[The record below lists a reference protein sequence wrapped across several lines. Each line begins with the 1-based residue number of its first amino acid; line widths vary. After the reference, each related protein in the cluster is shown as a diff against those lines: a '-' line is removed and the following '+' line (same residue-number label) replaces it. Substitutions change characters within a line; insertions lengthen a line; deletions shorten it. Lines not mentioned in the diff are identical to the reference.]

1 MENYATLPEM
11 LSPSKYFVYKNIF
24 ACKESLSPSFEDM
37 TVAQPSVK
45 RSTEDYQAVDAAHH
59 IHAFVDQKAL
69 NASKPRVMVKGDG
82 LTLWDNDGTRY
93 LDGMSGLWCTNLGYG
108 RKDLAAAATAQLAEL
123 PYYNMFFHTT
133 HPAVV
138 ELSELLFSLLPGHY
152 SHAIYTNS
160 GSEANE
166 VLIRTVRRYWQVMG
180 QPQKKI
186 MIGRWNGYHG
196 STLAATA
203 LGGMKF
209 MHEMGGMI
217 PDVAHIDEPYWYA
230 HGGDLSPEAFG
241 LKAARQLEEKI
252 LELGA
257 ENVAAFVAEPFQGA
271 GGMIIPPATYWPEIQ
286 RICRQYDVLLC
297 ADEVIGG
304 FGRTGEW
311 FAHQAF
317 GFEPDTLSIA
327 KGLTSGYIPM
337 GGLILSRRMAEALVE
352 KGGVFAHGLTY
363 SGHPVAAAVA
373 IANLK
378 ALRDEGIVEQVK
390 SDTGPYLQ
398 QRLREA
404 FDQHALIGEIQGIGM
419 VAALQFAEDRATRKR
434 FDNEND
440 IAWRCRTIGFEEGII
455 IRSTLGRMILAPALV
470 ATHAEIDELVNKT
483 RLAVDRIA
491 RELGRG

>member
-1 MENYATLPEM
+1 
-11 LSPSKYFVYKNIF
+11 
-24 ACKESLSPSFEDM
+24 M
-37 TVAQPSVK
+37 TTP
-45 RSTEDYQAVDAAHH
+45 RETRDYQAADAAHH

-69 NASKPRVMVKGDG
+69 NDEGPRVMVRGER
-82 LTLWDNDGTRY
+82 LHLWDNDGRRY

-108 RKDLAAAATAQLAEL
+108 RKDLAAAASQQLEQL

-133 HPAVV
+133 HPQVI

-166 VLIRTVRRYWQVMG
+166 VLIRTVRRYWQVLG
-180 QPQKKI
+180 KPEKKI

-217 PDVAHIDEPYWYA
+217 PDIEHIDEPYFFA
-230 HGGDLSPEAFG
+230 HEGNLTPAEFG
-241 LKAARQLEEKI
+241 LRAAQQLEAKI

-257 ENVAAFVAEPFQGA
+257 DKVAGFIAEPFQGA
-271 GGMIIPPATYWPEIQ
+271 GGMIFPPESYWPEIQ
-286 RICRQYDVLLC
+286 RICRKYDVLLC

-311 FAHQAF
+311 FAHEYF

-337 GGLILSRRMAEALVE
+337 GGLILSKKMASVLVE
-352 KGGVFAHGLTY
+352 QGGVFAHGLTY

-378 ALRDEGIVEQVK
+378 ALRDEGVVTRVK
-390 SDTGPYLQ
+390 DDIGPYLQ
-398 QRLREA
+398 QCLREV
-404 FDQHALIGEIQGIGM
+404 FGKHPLVGDIQGTGM
-419 VAALQFAEDRATRKR
+419 VAALQLAEDKSSRKR
-434 FDNEND
+434 FANEND
-440 IAWRCRTIGFEEGII
+440 IAWRCRTIGFEEGVI
-455 IRSTLGRMILAPALV
+455 IRSTLGRMIMAPALI
-470 ATHAEIDELVNKT
+470 ASREEIDELIAKT
-483 RLAVDRIA
+483 LKAVDRTA
-491 RELGRG
+491 QEYGRL

>member
-1 MENYATLPEM
+1 MNAPVTPQR
-11 LSPSKYFVYKNIF
+11 
-24 ACKESLSPSFEDM
+24 
-37 TVAQPSVK
+37 TT
-45 RSTEDYQAVDAAHH
+45 RDYQAADAAHH
-59 IHAFVDQKAL
+59 IHAFLDQKAL
-69 NASKPRVMVKGDG
+69 NAEGPRVIVRGEG
-82 LTLWDNDGTRY
+82 LHLWDNDGKRY
-93 LDGMSGLWCTNLGYG
+93 LDGMSGLWCTQLGYG
-108 RKDLAAAATAQLAEL
+108 RKDLTAAAATQMDRLA
-123 PYYNMFFHTT
+123 YYNMFFHTT

-166 VLIRTVRRYWQVMG
+166 VLIRTVRRYWQVVG
-180 QPQKKI
+180 KPTKRI

-209 MHEMGGMI
+209 MHEMGGLI
-217 PDVAHIDEPYWYA
+217 PDVTHIDEPYWYA
-230 HGGDLSPEAFG
+230 QGGELSPAEFG
-241 LKAARQLEEKI
+241 RRCALQLEEKI

-257 ENVAAFVAEPFQGA
+257 ENVAGFIAEPFQGA
-271 GGMIIPPATYWPEIQ
+271 GGMIFPPESYWPQIQ

-311 FAHQAF
+311 FAHQHF

-337 GGLILSRRMAEALVE
+337 GGLVLGRRIAEALVE
-352 KGGVFAHGLTY
+352 QGGVFAHGLTY

-378 ALRDEGIVEQVK
+378 ALRDEGIVSRVK
-390 SDTGPYLQ
+390 DDTGPYLQ
-398 QRLREA
+398 RCLREV
-404 FDQHALIGEIQGIGM
+404 FEQHPLVGEVQGAGL
-419 VAALQFAEDRATRKR
+419 VAALQFAEDKASRKR
-434 FDNEND
+434 FANEND
-440 IAWRCRTIGFEEGII
+440 IAWRCRTIGFEEGLI
-455 IRSTLGRMILAPALV
+455 IRSTLGRMIMAPALV
-470 ATHAEIDELVNKT
+470 AGRSELDELVEKT
-483 RLAVDRIA
+483 RIAVDRTA
-491 RELGRG
+491 QELGRL

>member
-1 MENYATLPEM
+1 
-11 LSPSKYFVYKNIF
+11 
-24 ACKESLSPSFEDM
+24 M
-37 TVAQPSVK
+37 TTP
-45 RSTEDYQAVDAAHH
+45 RETRDYQAADAAHH

-69 NASKPRVMVKGDG
+69 NDEGPRVMVRGER
-82 LTLWDNDGTRY
+82 LHLWDNDGRRY

-108 RKDLAAAATAQLAEL
+108 RKDLAAAASQQLEQL

-133 HPAVV
+133 HPQVI

-166 VLIRTVRRYWQVMG
+166 VLIRTVRRYWQVLG
-180 QPQKKI
+180 KPEKKI

-217 PDVAHIDEPYWYA
+217 PDIEHIDEPYYFA
-230 HGGDLSPEAFG
+230 HQGNLTPAEFG
-241 LKAARQLEEKI
+241 LRAAQQLEAKI

-257 ENVAAFVAEPFQGA
+257 DKVAGFIAEPFQGA
-271 GGMIIPPATYWPEIQ
+271 GGMIFPPESYWPEIQ
-286 RICRQYDVLLC
+286 RICRKYDVLLC

-311 FAHQAF
+311 FAHEYF

-337 GGLILSRRMAEALVE
+337 GGLILSKKMASVLVE
-352 KGGVFAHGLTY
+352 QGGVFAHGLTY

-378 ALRDEGIVEQVK
+378 ALRDEGVVTRVK
-390 SDTGPYLQ
+390 DDIGPYLQ
-398 QRLREA
+398 QCLREV
-404 FDQHALIGEIQGIGM
+404 FGKHPLVGDIQGTGM
-419 VAALQFAEDRATRKR
+419 VAALQLAEDKTSRKR
-434 FDNEND
+434 FANEND
-440 IAWRCRTIGFEEGII
+440 IAWRCRTIGFEEGVI
-455 IRSTLGRMILAPALV
+455 IRSTLGRMIMAPALI
-470 ATHAEIDELVNKT
+470 ASREEIDELIAKT
-483 RLAVDRIA
+483 LKAVDRTA
-491 RELGRG
+491 QEYGRI

>member
-1 MENYATLPEM
+1 
-11 LSPSKYFVYKNIF
+11 
-24 ACKESLSPSFEDM
+24 M
-37 TVAQPSVK
+37 TTP
-45 RSTEDYQAVDAAHH
+45 RETRDYQAADAAHH

-69 NASKPRVMVKGDG
+69 NDEGPRVMVRGER
-82 LTLWDNDGTRY
+82 LHLWDNDGRRY

-108 RKDLAAAATAQLAEL
+108 RKDLAAAASQQLEQL

-133 HPAVV
+133 HPQVI

-166 VLIRTVRRYWQVMG
+166 VLIRTVRRYWQVLG
-180 QPQKKI
+180 KPEKKI

-217 PDVAHIDEPYWYA
+217 PDIEHIDEPYFFA
-230 HGGDLSPEAFG
+230 HEGNLTPAEFG
-241 LKAARQLEEKI
+241 LRAAQQLEAKI

-257 ENVAAFVAEPFQGA
+257 DKVAGFIAEPFQGA
-271 GGMIIPPATYWPEIQ
+271 GGMIFPPESYWPEIQ
-286 RICRQYDVLLC
+286 RICRKYDVLLC

-311 FAHQAF
+311 FAHEYF

-337 GGLILSRRMAEALVE
+337 GGLILSKKMASVLVE
-352 KGGVFAHGLTY
+352 QGGVFAHGLTY

-378 ALRDEGIVEQVK
+378 ALRDEGVVTRVK
-390 SDTGPYLQ
+390 DDIGPYLQ
-398 QRLREA
+398 QCLREV
-404 FDQHALIGEIQGIGM
+404 FGKHPLVGDIQGTGM
-419 VAALQFAEDRATRKR
+419 VAALQLAEDKSTRKR
-434 FDNEND
+434 FANEND
-440 IAWRCRTIGFEEGII
+440 IAWRCRTIGFEEGVI
-455 IRSTLGRMILAPALV
+455 IRSTLGRMIMAPALI
-470 ATHAEIDELVNKT
+470 ASREEIDELIAKT
-483 RLAVDRIA
+483 LKAVDRTA
-491 RELGRG
+491 QEYGRL

>member
-1 MENYATLPEM
+1 MSDFSNPA
-11 LSPSKYFVYKNIF
+11 
-24 ACKESLSPSFEDM
+24 
-37 TVAQPSVK
+37 
-45 RSTEDYQAVDAAHH
+45 RSTEDYQAADAAHH
-59 IHAFVDQKAL
+59 IHAFVDQKLL
-69 NASKPRVMVKGDG
+69 NAEGPRVMVRGER
-82 LTLWDNDGTRY
+82 LALWDNDGKRY
-93 LDGMSGLWCTNLGYG
+93 LDGMSGLWCTQLGYG
-108 RKDLAAAATAQLAEL
+108 RKDLAAAASAQLERL

-133 HPAVV
+133 HPAVI
-138 ELSELLFSLLPGHY
+138 ELSELLFSLLPAHY

-180 QPQKKI
+180 KPEKKV

-209 MHEMGGMI
+209 MHEMGGSI
-217 PDVAHIDEPYWYA
+217 ADVAHIDEPYWYA
-230 HGGDLSPEAFG
+230 HDGDLSPEAFG
-241 LKAARQLEEKI
+241 LRAARQLEQKI

-257 ENVAAFVAEPFQGA
+257 DKVAAFVAEPFQGA
-271 GGMIIPPATYWPEIQ
+271 GGMIIPPASYWPEVQ

-311 FAHQAF
+311 FAHQAL

-337 GGLILSRRMAEALVE
+337 GGLVLSRRMAEALVE
-352 KGGVFAHGLTY
+352 QGGVFAHGLTY

-378 ALRDEGIVEQVK
+378 ALRDEHVVAQVR
-390 SDTGPYLQ
+390 DETGPYWQ
-398 QRLREA
+398 ACLREV
-404 FDQHALIGEIQGIGM
+404 FGNHPLVGDIQSLGL
-419 VAALQFAEDRATRKR
+419 VAALQFAEDKASRKR
-434 FDNEND
+434 FANESE
-440 IAWRCRTIGFEEGII
+440 IAWRCRTIGFEEGVI
-455 IRSTLGRMILAPALV
+455 IRSTLGRMIMAPALI
-470 ATHAEIDELVNKT
+470 ATRAELDELVDKT
-483 RLAVDRIA
+483 RIAVDRTA
-491 RELGRG
+491 REVGVL

>member
-1 MENYATLPEM
+1 
-11 LSPSKYFVYKNIF
+11 
-24 ACKESLSPSFEDM
+24 M
-37 TVAQPSVK
+37 TTP
-45 RSTEDYQAVDAAHH
+45 RETRDYQAADAAHH

-69 NASKPRVMVKGDG
+69 NDEGPRVMVRGER
-82 LTLWDNDGTRY
+82 LHLWDNDGRRY

-108 RKDLAAAATAQLAEL
+108 RKDLAAAASQQLEQL

-133 HPAVV
+133 HPQVI

-166 VLIRTVRRYWQVMG
+166 VLIRTVRRYWQVLG
-180 QPQKKI
+180 KPEKKI

-217 PDVAHIDEPYWYA
+217 PDIEHIDEPYFFA
-230 HGGDLSPEAFG
+230 HEGNLTPAEFG
-241 LKAARQLEEKI
+241 LRAAQQLEAKI

-257 ENVAAFVAEPFQGA
+257 DKVAGFIAEPFQGA
-271 GGMIIPPATYWPEIQ
+271 GGMIFPPESYWPEIQ
-286 RICRQYDVLLC
+286 RICRKYDVLLC

-311 FAHQAF
+311 FAHEYF

-337 GGLILSRRMAEALVE
+337 GGLILSKKMASVLVE
-352 KGGVFAHGLTY
+352 QGGVFAHGLTY

-378 ALRDEGIVEQVK
+378 ALRDEGVVTRVK
-390 SDTGPYLQ
+390 DDIGPYLQ
-398 QRLREA
+398 QCLREV
-404 FDQHALIGEIQGIGM
+404 FGKHPLVGDIQGTGM
-419 VAALQFAEDRATRKR
+419 VAALQLAEDKTSRKR
-434 FDNEND
+434 FANEND
-440 IAWRCRTIGFEEGII
+440 IAWRCRTIGFEEGVI
-455 IRSTLGRMILAPALV
+455 IRSTLGRMIMAPALI
-470 ATHAEIDELVNKT
+470 ASREEIDELIAKT
-483 RLAVDRIA
+483 LKAVDRTA
-491 RELGRG
+491 QEYGRL

>member
-1 MENYATLPEM
+1 
-11 LSPSKYFVYKNIF
+11 
-24 ACKESLSPSFEDM
+24 M
-37 TVAQPSVK
+37 TTP
-45 RSTEDYQAVDAAHH
+45 RETRDYQAADAAHH

-69 NASKPRVMVKGDG
+69 NDEGPRVMVRGER
-82 LTLWDNDGTRY
+82 LHLWDNDGRRY

-108 RKDLAAAATAQLAEL
+108 RKDLAAAASQQLEQL

-133 HPAVV
+133 HPQVI

-166 VLIRTVRRYWQVMG
+166 VLIRTVRRYWQVLG
-180 QPQKKI
+180 KPEKKI

-217 PDVAHIDEPYWYA
+217 PDIEHIDEPYFFA
-230 HGGDLSPEAFG
+230 HEGNLTPAEFG
-241 LKAARQLEEKI
+241 LRAAQQLEAKI

-257 ENVAAFVAEPFQGA
+257 DKVAGFIAEPFQGA
-271 GGMIIPPATYWPEIQ
+271 GGMIFPPESYWPEIQ
-286 RICRQYDVLLC
+286 RICRKYDVLLC

-311 FAHQAF
+311 FAHEYF

-337 GGLILSRRMAEALVE
+337 GGLILSKKMASVLVE
-352 KGGVFAHGLTY
+352 QGGVFAHGLTY

-378 ALRDEGIVEQVK
+378 ALRDEGVVTRVK
-390 SDTGPYLQ
+390 DDIGPYLQ
-398 QRLREA
+398 QCLREV
-404 FDQHALIGEIQGIGM
+404 FGKHPLVGDIQGTGM
-419 VAALQFAEDRATRKR
+419 VAALQLAEDKSTRKR
-434 FDNEND
+434 FANEND
-440 IAWRCRTIGFEEGII
+440 IAWRCRTIGFEEGVI
-455 IRSTLGRMILAPALV
+455 IRSTLGRMIMAPALI
-470 ATHAEIDELVNKT
+470 ASREEIDELIAKT
-483 RLAVDRIA
+483 LKAVDRTA
-491 RELGRG
+491 QEYGRI